1 MNEPTLLDQLR
12 RPLRDL
18 RISLTDRCNLRCGY
32 CMPREVYGDSYPFLP
47 PQHLMSFEEIARLAR
62 LFVISG
68 VKKIRLTGGE
78 PLMRS
83 GVDDLVAMLAA
94 IRGIED
100 LAMTSN
106 GIMLG
111 HYCERLALA
120 GLNRV
125 TVSLDA
131 VDEEVFATMSGTGAK
146 VSRVIDGIRAA
157 VLHGLPVKV
166 NAVII
171 RGKNESQILPL
182 VRLALAEG
190 FSIRFIE
197 YMDVG
202 ETNHWRGEDVVS
214 GAEIHDIIHA
224 VYPLEPLA
232 AEVPGEVAKRHRIV
246 DSTVQVGL
254 ITSVTKP
261 FCADCNR
268 ARLSSDGRLFTCLFA
283 GQGTDMLGPMRDG
296 ASDQEILEKIAAV
309 WLPRNDCYSE
319 LRGLASGKKAEMSY
333 LGG

>member
-1 MNEPTLLDQLR
+1 MRQSTNKNFPQLMKEPTLLDQLR

-32 CMPREVYGDSYPFLP
+32 CMPKEVYGDSYPFLA

-62 LFVISG
+62 LFVMLG

-111 HYCERLALA
+111 HYGERLALA

-131 VDEEVFATMSGTGAK
+131 VDEEVFATMIRKAGFAQVKYRNLTMGVAALHSGWK
-146 VSRVIDGIRAA
+146 V
-157 VLHGLPVKV
+157 
-166 NAVII
+166 
-171 RGKNESQILPL
+171 
-182 VRLALAEG
+182 
-190 FSIRFIE
+190 
-197 YMDVG
+197 
-202 ETNHWRGEDVVS
+202 
-214 GAEIHDIIHA
+214 
-224 VYPLEPLA
+224 
-232 AEVPGEVAKRHRIV
+232 
-246 DSTVQVGL
+246 
-254 ITSVTKP
+254 
-261 FCADCNR
+261 
-268 ARLSSDGRLFTCLFA
+268 
-283 GQGTDMLGPMRDG
+283 
-296 ASDQEILEKIAAV
+296 
-309 WLPRNDCYSE
+309 
-319 LRGLASGKKAEMSY
+319 
-333 LGG
+333 